1 MSDIQRIVSQ
11 IQEARKIYY
20 STGGIEGERA
30 ESPLSD
36 DEFDA
41 LIDRLRLLD
50 PQNPELAVV
59 GSSPSNSIWQKR
71 RHTIAMGSLTKVKGT
86 AGLKIWWDKTSSKAS

>member
-11 IQEARKIYY
+11 IQEARRIYY
-20 STGGIEGERA
+20 STGGVDGDRV

-59 GSSPSNSIWQKR
+59 GSTPSSSIWQKR
-71 RHTIAMGSLTKVKGT
+71 RHTIAMGSLTKAKGIE
-86 AGLKIWWDKTSSKAS
+86 GLRTWWDKTSAKAS